1 MDERMTECLPQLK
14 LLQFKTALLL
24 SIALIVSPGV
34 AGAETRSSLTDELDI
49 LAVEHLDKVQA
60 ESVREN
66 SEYCGFFGFD
76 ESGKLAATEPT
87 KGTYFACESEM
98 PPDDFVIVASYH
110 THGAYSSHY
119 DSEVPSTG
127 DLSADFERHVD
138 GYLSTPA
145 GRVWLTLVEEEV
157 TIQLCGPGCV
167 VSDTTFKPC
176 PSDTPASEYK
186 LNDLKLR
193 ESKIMGPC

>member
-1 MDERMTECLPQLK
+1 MTECSPTFRLLQLK
-14 LLQFKTALLL
+14 AALLL
-24 SIALIVSPGV
+24 MIALIMSPGLV
-34 AGAETRSSLTDELDI
+34 GAETRSSLTDELDI

-76 ESGKLAATEPT
+76 GSGKLAATEPT
-87 KGTYFACESEM
+87 KGSYFACESDQ
-98 PPDDFVIVASYH
+98 PPEEFVIVASYH
-110 THGAYSSHY
+110 THGAYSAHY
-119 DSEVPSTG
+119 DSEVPSTD

-145 GRVWLTLVEEEV
+145 GRVWLTLVEEMV

-167 VSDTTFKPC
+167 VPDTTFKPC
-176 PSDTPASEYK
+176 PSDAPASKYR
-186 LNDLKLR
+186 LNDLKVR
-193 ESKIMGPC
+193 ENKIVESC